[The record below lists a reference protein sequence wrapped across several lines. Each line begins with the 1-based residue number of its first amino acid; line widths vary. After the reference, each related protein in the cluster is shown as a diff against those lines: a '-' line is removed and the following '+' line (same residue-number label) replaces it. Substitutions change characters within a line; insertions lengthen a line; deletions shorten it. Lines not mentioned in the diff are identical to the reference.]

1 MKLVI
6 EKDHDGA
13 IFVYKEDEKHHKKVE
28 PSRASRMKRLAV
40 DQLANECGL
49 AHYPNGVYF
58 VINIKDK

>member
-1 MKLVI
+1 
-6 EKDHDGA
+6 
-13 IFVYKEDEKHHKKVE
+13 VE